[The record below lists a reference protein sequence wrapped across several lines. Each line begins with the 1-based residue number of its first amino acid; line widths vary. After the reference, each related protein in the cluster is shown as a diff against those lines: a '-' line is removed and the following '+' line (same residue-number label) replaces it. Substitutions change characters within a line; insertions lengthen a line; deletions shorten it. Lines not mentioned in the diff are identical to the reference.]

1 MIEASAGTGKTFT
14 IEHLFVELLRSA
26 PITIDQ
32 ILVVTFTEKAT
43 AELRSRI
50 RRLIEDVLQGRSLV
64 EPLSESQRIT
74 IDAEAQLRLERS
86 LAFDRASIFTIHGF
100 CQRMLSELAFLTGM
114 SFDLEVVDAYRP
126 FHRAFRAVLREF
138 ISDGRGERTLLENWL
153 SSGGQ
158 VDALEKL
165 LLKHISVDISK
176 ATLP

>member
-1 MIEASAGTGKTFT
+1 MSDIAYWQPRILNDILQSRHAVIEASAGTGKTFT

-50 RRLIEDVLQGRSLV
+50 RRLIEDVLQGRSPV

-86 LAFDRASIFTIHGF
+86 LWAFDRASIFTIHGF
-100 CQRMLSELAFLTGM
+100 CQRMLTELAFL
-114 SFDLEVVDAYRP
+114 DWNEL
-126 FHRAFRAVLREF
+126 
-138 ISDGRGERTLLENWL
+138 
-153 SSGGQ
+153 
-158 VDALEKL
+158 
-165 LLKHISVDISK
+165 
-176 ATLP
+176 